1 MTSVVGILNKRGV
14 AIAADSAVT
23 RGWKKNGLENK

>member
-1 MTSVVGILNKRGV
+1 MTSVVGILNKRGI

-23 RGWKKNGLENK
+23 RNRRLSLIHI